1 MVTRTFTA
9 SNLSE
14 FIDAFQPFSVGM
26 DNLLRDMYNFNT
38 RNNNTPGGYPPY
50 NIITVDEDHFMI
62 EMAIAGISEDE
73 ITVTQKEED
82 LMIQGAPSGK
92 KTEED
97 TYLHKGIANRS
108 FTRRFKLGQHVKV
121 SNCSLENGMLFIN
134 LEKDIPEEEKPR
146 VIPINK

>member
-26 DNLLRDMYNFNT
+26 DSLLRDMYNFNT

-62 EMAIAGISEDE
+62 EMAIAGFAEDE

-82 LMIQGAPSGK
+82 LMIKEHHLVRKQKKIHIFIRESQTVPS
-92 KTEED
+92 
-97 TYLHKGIANRS
+97 
-108 FTRRFKLGQHVKV
+108 HVD
-121 SNCSLENGMLFIN
+121 SNLDSMS
-134 LEKDIPEEEKPR
+134 KYR
-146 VIPINK
+146 TAV